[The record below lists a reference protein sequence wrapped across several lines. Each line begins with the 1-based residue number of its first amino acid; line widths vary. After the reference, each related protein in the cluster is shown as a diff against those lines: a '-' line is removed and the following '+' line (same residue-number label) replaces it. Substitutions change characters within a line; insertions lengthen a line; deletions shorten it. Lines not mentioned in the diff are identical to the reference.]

1 MTRNLSHLAAI
12 SNVDADYRH
21 YAKDVIALPDHDLAL
36 PDAHLKWYEV
46 REPQDVVDPALREDA
61 KSFLRAE
68 AASGELDISGDL
80 GFAIHHLCRGDFY
93 FLIVCTWRRE
103 NEMWETVYIR
113 DVKQHDSFRRLEQGK
128 HREVLCVWEMGALL
142 HEQQAWI
149 RYLYSDRD
157 EQAKIAYLDDRFTGS
172 V

>member
-12 SNVDADYRH
+12 TNVDDDYRH
-21 YAKDVIALPDHDLAL
+21 YAKEVVALPDHDLVL
-36 PDAHLKWYEV
+36 TDAHLKWYEV
-46 REPQDVVDPALREDA
+46 REREDVVAPRVREEGAAFLREQV
-61 KSFLRAE
+61 
-68 AASGELDISGDL
+68 ASGELDISGDL
-80 GFAIHHLCRGDFY
+80 GFVIHHLCRGDFH
-93 FLIVCTWRRE
+93 FLIVCTWRRN

-113 DVKQHDSFRRLEQGK
+113 DMNQHDSFVRLEQGS
-128 HREVLCVWEMGALL
+128 HLEVICVWEMGAVL

-157 EQAKIAYLDDRFTGS
+157 EQAKIAYLDDRFTGT